1 MVIVGISHDSACGP
15 LIMGVRSVPSSDP
28 RRGAT
33 LEHDIMNNTY
43 TQHAA
48 NEQAIADQWLEDNAS
63 LLIEHASANRA
74 TDARL
79 EFGCEYFDA
88 AGSDVDLDDMDYFT
102 RMGQASVSEAT
113 QTVYRVA
120 ADKPVTVHHPKFEA
134 GTFHADADG
143 DYVQGSISRS
153 HMTDELHIPDTVAV
167 TELPY
172 RGEPRTVRKAAAKR
186 NELNATNVAES
197 HRIAQLANKDRQ
209 KARRLARKEQITLNA
224 AMDRLGF

>member
-1 MVIVGISHDSACGP
+1 MNNADNNTANTNTTE
-15 LIMGVRSVPSSDP
+15 
-28 RRGAT
+28 GAT
-33 LEHDIMNNTY
+33 MTY

-48 NEQAIADQWLEDNAS
+48 NQQAIADQWLTDNAA
-63 LLIEHASANRA
+63 LLTEHASANRT

-88 AGSDVDLDDMDYFT
+88 SGSDVDLDGMDYFT

-113 QTVYRVA
+113 QTVYSVA
-120 ADKPVTVHHPKFEA
+120 ADKPVPVHHPKFEA
-134 GTFHADADG
+134 GTFHADAAG
-143 DYVQGSISRS
+143 DYVQGSISLCNL
-153 HMTDELHIPDTVAV
+153 TDTYQSERKVTV
-167 TELPY
+167 LPY

-186 NELNATNVAES
+186 NALHVTNVAEA
-197 HRIAQLANKDRQ
+197 HRLNQLANKDQQ